1 MTFDRE
7 TYETPTGRPSA
18 QNTSRAS
25 RPSPEDHEHARVAVA
40 EALFEG
46 SLDGAWWPRS
56 RDVTTQLPSLLAA
69 LPDRVGRITRVSLNL
84 LMWDGQPRRVPTATG
99 LLKVGWFRA
108 IDRDLIALSDAEG
121 RRTLLAVVPPETATD
136 IAERA
141 LSEASGGSNSR
152 TPAQVLAGA
161 AVTTAAS
168 PAVVAQAAPETTQR
182 NLP

>member
-1 MTFDRE
+1 MKFDRE
-7 TYETPTGRPSA
+7 TYETPTGRPPA
-18 QNTSRAS
+18 QNTSRAG
-25 RPSPEDHEHARVAVA
+25 RPSPENHEPARVAVA

-69 LPDRVGRITRVSLNL
+69 LPERVGRITRVSLNL
-84 LMWDGQPRRVPTATG
+84 LMWDSQPRRVPTATG

-121 RRTLLAVVPPETATD
+121 HRTLLAVVPPETATD

-141 LSEASGGSNSR
+141 LSEASGSESR
-152 TPAQVLAGA
+152 TPAQVLAA
-161 AVTTAAS
+161 AAITTAAS
-168 PAVVAQAAPETTQR
+168 PAVVAQAAPESTER
-182 NLP
+182 NSS